1 MGAYE
6 NPAMIVDKSG
16 EILAA
21 GILQGVQS
29 LAQGIDKYSQT
40 VNEAWQERIKRDR
53 EAAEKREENNKRA
66 QIDGAKVNAEFTRST
81 QEQAESVLDETGN
94 GVIATSIVN
103 QHLQNIKDN
112 SKQTLDVFASANNL
126 NNSGEVLA
134 ENTLKSE
141 EIIQNAKKPFTWAG
155 NVHNWYTEAGQA
167 YTNPQGTVYFDND
180 ENTQEQSQMISNA
193 MRQDVFEGKISPSI
207 SFVKKTD
214 SSMMNLEF
222 FENGESIGLYKLD
235 MSDPNAMDKY
245 VGKGLDYTE
254 TIKLSSTEDRVDA
267 SGVLKPQFFQERI
280 TFRDKNETVS
290 REVYNI
296 QQIESSF
303 KGVVDGIVTDLSTF
317 SNETSGSDYLKAR
330 QWVMNQGAWTREQAD
345 AILKNENGDAVVDGV
360 KLPTPKEM
368 AMVHLLN
375 YFSGKGG
382 FEYRDGK
389 FFKETRTKRQ
399 RSGTTSTTL
408 TENQKDAKFVRS
420 AWKANTNDIGIRGR
434 KFVLKPRSANTV
446 GGVTTYGIP
455 SDPENIHG
463 YEIYEEKVQGGDIT
477 LVPMYAETQKVFE
490 KAEDAL
496 QVIGNSDT
504 QIFSGVNTN

>member
-29 LAQGIDKYSQT
+29 LAQGVDKYSQT
-40 VNEAWQERIKRDR
+40 VNQAWQERIKRDR
-53 EAAEKREENNKRA
+53 EAAEKREQNNKQA
-66 QIDGAKVNAEFTRST
+66 QIDGAKVNAQFTRST
-81 QEQAESVLDETGN
+81 QEQADLVLEETGD

-103 QHLQNIKDN
+103 EHLQNIKDN
-112 SKQTLDVFASANNL
+112 SKQTLDIFASANNL

-141 EIIQNAKKPFTWAG
+141 EIIENAKKPFKWAS
-155 NVHNWYTEAGQA
+155 NAYTWYTEASQA

-180 ENTQEQSQMISNA
+180 ENTQEQSQMINNA
-193 MRQDVFEGKISPSI
+193 IRQDVFEGKISPSI

-254 TIKLSSTEDRVDA
+254 TIKLSSTEDRVDT
-267 SGVLKPQFFQERI
+267 SGALKPQFFQERT
-280 TFRDKNETVS
+280 TFRDGDELIS

-296 QQIESSF
+296 QQIESNF
-303 KGVVDGIVTDLSTF
+303 QGVIDGIVTDLSTF
-317 SNETSGSDYLKAR
+317 SSETSGSDYLKAR

-345 AILKNENGDAVVDGV
+345 AILKNENGSAVVDGV

-389 FFKETRTKRQ
+389 FFKETRTK
-399 RSGTTSTTL
+399 SSSTNTTL
-408 TENQKDAKFVRS
+408 TENEKDARFVR
-420 AWKANTNDIGIRGR
+420 ATWGANTNDIGIRGR
-434 KFVLKPRSANTV
+434 KFVLKPRSRTV
-446 GGVTTYGIP
+446 QDGTTTYGVPATANDIY
-455 SDPENIHG
+455 G
-463 YEIYEEKVQGGDIT
+463 YEIYEERIQSGDVT
-477 LVPMYAETQKVFE
+477 LVPMYGESRQVFQE
-490 KAEDAL
+490 ADDAL
-496 QVIGNSDT
+496 QVIGNSSTDK
-504 QIFSGVNTN
+504 FAGTNI

>member
-29 LAQGIDKYSQT
+29 LAQGVDKYSQT
-40 VNEAWQERIKRDR
+40 VNQAWQERIKRDR
-53 EAAEKREENNKRA
+53 EAAEKREQNNKQA
-66 QIDGAKVNAEFTRST
+66 QIDGAKVNAQFTRST
-81 QEQAESVLDETGN
+81 QEQADLVLEETGD

-103 QHLQNIKDN
+103 EHLQNIKDN
-112 SKQTLDVFASANNL
+112 SKQTLDIFASANNL

-141 EIIQNAKKPFTWAG
+141 EIIENAKKPFKWAS
-155 NVHNWYTEAGQA
+155 NAYTWYTEAGQA

-180 ENTQEQSQMISNA
+180 ENTQEQSQMINNA
-193 MRQDVFEGKISPSI
+193 IRQDVFEGKISPSI

-254 TIKLSSTEDRVDA
+254 TIKLSSTEDRVDT
-267 SGVLKPQFFQERI
+267 SGALKPQFFQER
-280 TFRDKNETVS
+280 TTLREGDELVS

-296 QQIESSF
+296 QQIESNF
-303 KGVVDGIVTDLSTF
+303 QGVIDGIVTDLSTF

-345 AILKNENGDAVVDGV
+345 AILKNENGSAVVDGV

-389 FFKETRTKRQ
+389 FFKETRTK
-399 RSGTTSTTL
+399 SSTTNTNL
-408 TENQKDAKFVRS
+408 TENEKDARFVR
-420 AWKANTNDIGIRGR
+420 ATWGANTNDIGIRGR
-434 KFVLKPRSANTV
+434 KFVLKPRSRTGEGTTAIYGTPATANDI
-446 GGVTTYGIP
+446 Y
-455 SDPENIHG
+455 G
-463 YEIYEEKVQGGDIT
+463 YEIYEERIQSGDVT
-477 LVPMYAETQKVFE
+477 LVPMYGETKQVF
-490 KAEDAL
+490 KTADDAL
-496 QVIGNSDT
+496 QVIGNSSTDK
-504 QIFSGVNTN
+504 FAGTNI